1 MIKSAND
8 RETGRKRNSAS
19 QNLSNQR
26 NTKKKEVFF
35 HLIFKIAK
43 VKSYIAKDSV
53 VMS

>member
-35 HLIFKIAK
+35 SFNFQNCQSEKLHC
-43 VKSYIAKDSV
+43 
-53 VMS
+53 